1 MINLLN
7 ASVALIEKPVNWF
20 AQQTTI
26 DLRATL
32 VFKTLQSILWI
43 PISIL
48 LEYLMKF
55 NSVSLDWRT
64 IWNSQ
69 SWSFFLRLLHSTYTI
84 WNFQFRVN
92 YPSHLIKLVLAQ
104 PQKINLKKLNLT
116 IWCYQYTAPP
126 ELKMVNRYND
136 NILNSMRYTYAT
148 SNFQAVMSRLLH
160 CNQTAYN

>member
-20 AQQTTI
+20 AQQITI

-84 WNFQFRVN
+84 WNFQFRAN
-92 YPSHLIKLVLAQ
+92 YQSHLIKLVLAQ

-116 IWCYQYTAPP
+116 IWCYQYTRPP
-126 ELKMVNRYND
+126 QLKMVNRYND

-148 SNFQAVMSRLLH
+148 SNFQAVMSRSLH